1 MKRVVVTGIGAVTPL
16 GHNTDD
22 LFTNLINGESGID
35 YITKFDASPLKVKI
49 AGEIKDFNPQ
59 DILSRRE
66 VRRTDSFTQYALVA
80 ADEAMKKSGL
90 ELENENPDRIG
101 AVVASGIGGIETWEE
116 QHKVLL
122 NESPERMSP
131 FFIPKM
137 ILNSAS
143 GYMSIKYG
151 FKGPNFAIASACA
164 SSGHA
169 IADAYNQII
178 LDNAD
183 IMVAGGAEAALTP
196 LAFSGFI
203 SLQALSTKNDEPK
216 KASRPFDAERDGFI
230 MAEGSGILVLEEY
243 ERAKKRGAEILAE
256 ITGYGYND
264 DAFHI
269 TAPVETGE
277 GAAKCMK
284 LAVERSKKNLEDVD
298 YINAHGTSTKL
309 NDVMETRA
317 IKQVFGDHADNLL
330 ISSTKSMTGHMLGA
344 TSSVELIATIM
355 SMNKGI
361 LHPTINYTNSDPEC
375 DLNYIPNEA
384 MKKEIDFALSNS
396 FGFGGHNV
404 CLAIAKFN
412 G

>member
-1 MKRVVVTGIGAVTPL
+1 M
-16 GHNTDD
+16 
-22 LFTNLINGESGID
+22 
-35 YITKFDASPLKVKI
+35 
-49 AGEIKDFNPQ
+49 
-59 DILSRRE
+59 
-66 VRRTDSFTQYALVA
+66 RRTDSFTQYALVA

-90 ELENENPDRIG
+90 ELENEDPDRIG

>member
-80 ADEAMKKSGL
+80 ADEAMKTSGL

-116 QHKVLL
+116 QHKILL

-151 FKGPNFAIASACA
+151 FKGPNFAICSACA

-169 IADAYNQII
+169 VADAYNQII
-178 LDNAD
+178 LNNAD
-183 IMVAGGAEAALTP
+183 IMVAGGAEAAITP

-230 MAEGSGILVLEEY
+230 MAEGSGMLILEEY
-243 ERAKKRGAEILAE
+243 EHAKKRGAEILAE
-256 ITGYGYND
+256 IAGYGYND

-344 TSSVELIATIM
+344 ASAVELITTIM

-361 LHPTINYTNSDPEC
+361 LHPTINYANSDPEC